1 MNIQWIGQSGYILSD
16 ENTTI
21 YLDPYLSDAVNRV
34 AGRERMV
41 PAPVTAQEIKA
52 DAFICTHNHLDHL
65 DVDLIDEMNTDE
77 IAFYAPSD
85 CGETLLKLGVK
96 RYIPF
101 DCGAET
107 QIGNFKISAVY
118 AKHTVP
124 AIGIVV
130 TYGDSRLYFT
140 GDTFYDERLNKIQ
153 CDVLFACIN
162 GKLGNMDVNDAVRL
176 TKEINPKIGIPNHYG
191 MFESNTEDPRKY
203 TSNIDNGFIME
214 FNRIYTVEKGTLK

>member
-1 MNIQWIGQSGYILSD
+1 MNIKWIGQSGYILSD

-191 MFESNTEDPRKY
+191 MFESNTEDPHKY

>member
-1 MNIQWIGQSGYILSD
+1 MNIKWIGQSGYILND
-16 ENTTI
+16 ETTTI

-41 PAPVTAQEIKA
+41 PAPVTAQDIKA
-52 DAFICTHNHLDHL
+52 DAIICTHNHLDHL
-65 DVDLIDEMNTDE
+65 DVDLIDEMNTDG

-85 CGETLLKLGVK
+85 CKETLLKLGVK
-96 RYIPF
+96 QYIPF

-130 TYGDSRLYFT
+130 TNGDSSLYFT

-153 CDVLFACIN
+153 CDVLFVCIN

-176 TKEINPKIGIPNHYG
+176 TKEINPKTGIPNHYG
-191 MFESNTEDPRKY
+191 MFESNTEDPHKY

>member
-1 MNIQWIGQSGYILSD
+1 MNIKWIGQSGYILND
-16 ENTTI
+16 ETTTI

-41 PAPVTAQEIKA
+41 PAPVTAQDIKA
-52 DAFICTHNHLDHL
+52 DAIICTHNHLDHL
-65 DVDLIDEMNTDE
+65 DVDLIDEMNTDG

-85 CGETLLKLGVK
+85 CEETLLKLGVK
-96 RYIPF
+96 QYIPF

-130 TYGDSRLYFT
+130 TYGDSSLYFT

-153 CDVLFACIN
+153 CDVLFVCIN

-191 MFESNTEDPRKY
+191 MFESNTEDPHKY